1 MPSPGATTA
10 GQRESMRIHR
20 LAALRQVLAKLEKGR
35 EHGRPELLSLAVP
48 YLRDHLPKPGLA
60 CGVLHEVVATA
71 HGDKPTALGFVLAL
85 MASAL
90 TLRPGP
96 AVVVISRRA
105 LVDFGRP
112 YGHGLRQLGIDTQR
126 VVLVETR
133 TEKDALWAL
142 EEALRSEARPAAVA
156 GVTGGGLDLTTSRR
170 LNLAAAAFGTP
181 LLLLRAG
188 GLGAPTAA
196 ATRWRIGA
204 APAVRDRFGALVR
217 WQWHAALERCRN
229 GRPGQWLIEWN
240 HVAHR
245 FGLAEGVADS
255 TPAAGAGLRRA
266 G

>member
-1 MPSPGATTA
+1 V
-10 GQRESMRIHR
+10 RIHR
-20 LAALRQVLAKLEKGR
+20 LAALRQVLAKLEKGQK
-35 EHGRPELLSLAVP
+35 HGRPELLPLAVLN
-48 YLRDHLPKPGLA
+48 LRGHLPKPGLA

-90 TLRPGP
+90 TVRPGP

-126 VVLVETR
+126 VVLIETL

-142 EEALRSEARPAAVA
+142 EEALRSEVRPAAVA
-156 GVTGGGLDLTTSRR
+156 GTIGGGLNLITSRR

-181 LLLLRAG
+181 LLLLRTG

-217 WQWHAALERCRN
+217 RQWHAALERCRN
-229 GRPGQWLIEWN
+229 GHPGQWFIEWN

-245 FGLAEGVADS
+245 FDLVESVADCA
-255 TPAAGAGLRRA
+255 PATGAGLRRA